1 MKNLFYFCVLIFNA
15 TFLLAQ
21 ETQTEST
28 IDEIIVTAEFNDV
41 DSYNLS
47 SSISVITENEILEEA
62 LII

>member
-28 IDEIIVTAEFNDV
+28 IDESIVTAEFNDV

-47 SSISVITENEILEEA
+47 SSISVITEN
-62 LII
+62 

>member
-41 DSYNLS
+41 DLS
-47 SSISVITENEILEEA
+47 
-62 LII
+62 LIHI